1 MKKWGV
7 LVLVG
12 CSFIFSGLVFAQTS
26 VDVFKTYLAEKKT
39 ARSLDEVTNIEK
51 KYRTKDYV
59 EEPGV
64 LVSFV
69 NASEWQKSQLNP
81 DQVEI
86 AGTQEDGDMA
96 TIEYKMKD
104 DDYSYGEATLV
115 KEDGAWKIKEYGL
128 IDFDSDLN

>member
-1 MKKWGV
+1 MKKWGI
-7 LVLVG
+7 LVLMG

-26 VDVFKTYLAEKKT
+26 VDVFKTYLAEKKA

-59 EEPGV
+59 QETE
-64 LVSFV
+64 VSFV
-69 NASEWQKSQLNP
+69 NASEWQKSQMSP

-86 AGTQEDGDMA
+86 AGTQEDGGMA